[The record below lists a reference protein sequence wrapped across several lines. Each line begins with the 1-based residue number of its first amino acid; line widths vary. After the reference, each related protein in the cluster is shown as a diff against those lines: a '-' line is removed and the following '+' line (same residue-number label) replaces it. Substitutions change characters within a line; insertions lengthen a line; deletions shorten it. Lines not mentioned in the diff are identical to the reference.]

1 PPPPPPAPPPPP
13 PTPPAP
19 PTQVRAVTIEGTVQK
34 LAGECGA
41 ATFEIGN
48 QVIYTTA
55 ATSFMRG
62 PCRNLANGAKVEVSG
77 FLMSDGRVRADVIR
91 FD

>member
-1 PPPPPPAPPPPP
+1 
-13 PTPPAP
+13 
-19 PTQVRAVTIEGTVQK
+19 VRAVTIEGSVQK
-34 LAGECGA
+34 LVGECGT
-41 ATFEIGN
+41 ATFEVGG
-48 QVIYTTA
+48 QVVYTTI

-62 PCRNLANGAKVEVSG
+62 PCRNMVNGATVEVRG